1 MYCCC
6 FLPILRLPPVV
17 LLVVSHTA
25 NANVALPNVDCRCSF
40 GCSRASPL
48 QLSTLVIRLFS
59 PQRNCLVPLSLD
71 LPADQKCTAWYLEE
85 HCGWLVNTLSKTL
98 PLHQTIRA
106 VASKGCKDSSSSFSQ
121 IAFYITFWSNSTSYE
136 IIFPGKNQECIG
148 SAFLNAFKF
157 KQEQRLCI
165 CYSC

>member
-17 LLVVSHTA
+17 LLVVSHTYGQCSTA
-25 NANVALPNVDCRCSF
+25 KVDCRCSF

-59 PQRNCLVPLSLD
+59 PHRNCLVPLSLD
-71 LPADQKCTAWYLEE
+71 LPADQKCTPAWYLEE